1 MTEQRDAIIKIK
13 IRRMKLKE
21 FISWVSFL
29 LWATVL
35 SVPHS
40 TAQQTTTGSSVVS
53 SSGSS
58 NNKPVALSLEFD
70 SFAQFINDAF
80 NEMKLSGNIAIPGL
94 GDADKTSLKNS
105 KVVLDKIVPKRQDS
119 TSSLIWISPRG
130 EIR

>member
-1 MTEQRDAIIKIK
+1 MCK
-13 IRRMKLKE
+13 MKK
-21 FISWVSFL
+21 FISLVPFL
-29 LWATVL
+29 LWAMVFL

-40 TAQQTTTGSSVVS
+40 IAQQATSSSSEVS

-58 NNKPVALSLEFD
+58 NNKPIAIKPVALSLEFD

-119 TSSLIWISPRG
+119 TSSLIWISTNR
-130 EIR
+130 RA